1 MKVAD
6 EDLTM
11 LTRQT
16 ADGTTVESI
25 RIGADGAEYQAILDK
40 RFNKRFALN
49 PFPDLFGMPARW
61 L

>member
-1 MKVAD
+1 
-6 EDLTM
+6 M

-25 RIGADGAEYQAILDK
+25 RIGADGPEYQAILDR